1 MMRDLPHS
9 SAPAR
14 SVAAMEEPDEDEAGV
29 RMPDREVSASEADPF
44 SDAGDAL
51 GDEEESGEDLHD
63 EGQAV
68 PMGCA
73 DAAF

>member
-1 MMRDLPHS
+1 
-9 SAPAR
+9 
-14 SVAAMEEPDEDEAGV
+14 MEEPDEDEAGV
-29 RMPDREVSASEADPF
+29 RVPDRELSASEADPF

-68 PMGCA
+68 PMGCVTA
-73 DAAF
+73 MLHAPRAAAGRGGVAAGR

>member
-1 MMRDLPHS
+1 
-9 SAPAR
+9 
-14 SVAAMEEPDEDEAGV
+14 MEEPDEDEAGV
-29 RMPDREVSASEADPF
+29 RVPDRELSASEADPF

-68 PMGCA
+68 PMGCV
-73 DAAF
+73 AAVPRRARAAAARGGARAAR